1 VKIILG
7 ADHGGYSLKNAIK
20 DHLIRNGYEI
30 IDKGTNSSEPVD
42 YPEYGHDVA
51 NAIVS
56 HEGDFGIIVCGTGIG
71 ISIAANKIKGI
82 RAALCINTTMSKL
95 SREHN
100 DANILA
106 LGARIIGE
114 SLAFD
119 IVDTF
124 LTSEFQNGRHKIRID
139 KIEKIR

>member
-1 VKIILG
+1 MKIILG

>member
-20 DHLIRNGYEI
+20 NHLISAGYEI
-30 IDKGTNSSEPVD
+30 IDKGTNSSESVD
-42 YPEYGHDVA
+42 YPKYGHEVA
-51 NAIVS
+51 KGVIS
-56 HEGDFGIIVCGTGIG
+56 HEGDFGIVVCGTGIG

-82 RAALCINTTMSKL
+82 RAALCTNTTMSKL

-100 DANILA
+100 DANVLA

-114 SLAFD
+114 NLAFD

-124 LTSEFQNGRHKIRID
+124 LTAKFQNGRHQKRID
-139 KIEKIR
+139 MIEKI